1 VNRTTK
7 TEAPPHGALTAARS
21 TPEGNAHAGKGHA
34 AAPFSSLRA
43 GSRGSMLEQPGCRL
57 WPPST
62 RCTGPRRRHRRLW
75 PPSARGTGPRRRHR
89 RGFRIAALRTV
100 LRAKKERKDGGERK
114 AGGRDGRAAVP
125 APEPWPAAM
134 PEWGGAASGGCAGMK
149 ERKKGLG
156 FGLPTASSGF

>member
-114 AGGRDGRAAVP
+114 AGAVMAVRRCPHPSHGRRQCRNGEERPPAAVL
-125 APEPWPAAM
+125 E
-134 PEWGGAASGGCAGMK
+134 
-149 ERKKGLG
+149 
-156 FGLPTASSGF
+156 